1 MKTFEL
7 QPENR
12 KSFYGKAKVLQTP
25 EGNLYLKSYDT
36 NVATYTKD
44 KTFEVAKDE
53 SLLTNTTL
61 RHITAF
67 RLYLGLPKLTKKQ
80 LIEL

>member
-1 MKTFEL
+1 MRTFEL

-12 KSFYGKAKVLQTP
+12 KSFYGKAKVLETP
-25 EGNLYLKSYDT
+25 EGHKYLKSYDK
-36 NVATYTKD
+36 NVATYTAD
-44 KTFEVAKDE
+44 GTFEVTKDE
-53 SLLTNTTL
+53 DLLTNTTI

-80 LIEL
+80 ILEL

>member
-44 KTFEVAKDE
+44 KTFEVVKDE